1 MEEEDEM
8 LDAMS
13 ADEKQTFAAQFA
25 SSEEVRATRRE
36 AAASARDVQ
45 PIILADT

>member
-25 SSEEVRATRRE
+25 RAEEVRATRRK
-36 AAASARDVQ
+36 AAAATGDV
-45 PIILADT
+45 